1 VAYDDDFYKLYEGYV
16 LEPRVRERH
25 DHVLRMLSAGM
36 GGGNVADIGCGRYQ
50 EFRRHGDYEYYAG
63 YDANHVDPDY
73 RLDYRNVDLLV
84 KKLRILPLDADF
96 FVSLFSTEIT
106 APPQENRDF
115 YHALFE
121 RVPSLKWGVVSG
133 FYYASSGMDENP
145 IEEAGGIVSWQ
156 TLLPVDHWEMSTH
169 LFRETRVT
177 LEVPSTMFG
186 EDVVEVWRLL
196 ERR

>member
-1 VAYDDDFYKLYEGYV
+1 MAYDDDFYKLYEDYV

-25 DHVLRMLSAGM
+25 DHVLRMLAVTTGE
-36 GGGNVADIGCGRYQ
+36 GNVADIGCGRYR
-50 EFRRHGDYEYYAG
+50 EFRRHGKYQYYAG
-63 YDANHVDPDY
+63 YDANHFDPDY
-73 RLDYRNVDLLV
+73 RLDYRDVGLLIE
-84 KKLRILPLDADF
+84 KMNSLPLDVDF

-106 APPQENRDF
+106 AAPHENREF
-115 YHALFE
+115 YHTLFE
-121 RVPSLKWGVVSG
+121 RMPSLKQGIVSG
-133 FYYASSGMDENP
+133 FYYASNKEENP
-145 IEEAGGIVSWQ
+145 VEETGGVVSWQ

-169 LFRETRVT
+169 LYRETRIT